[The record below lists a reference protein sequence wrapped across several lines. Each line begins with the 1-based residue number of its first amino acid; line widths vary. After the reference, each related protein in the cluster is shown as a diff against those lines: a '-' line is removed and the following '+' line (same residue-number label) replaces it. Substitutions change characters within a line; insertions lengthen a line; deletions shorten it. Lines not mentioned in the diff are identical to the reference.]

1 MSTDIAEIVREDI
14 RRRVEQVFRQVV
26 EDFGPELVELALAKE
41 HVRVFTNSSPRG
53 SIAR

>member
-14 RRRVEQVFRQVV
+14 RRRVEHVIRQIVG
-26 EDFGPELVELALAKE
+26 DFGFKLVELAVAKM
-41 HVRVFTNSSPRG
+41 HVQVFLDSPPRD

>member
-14 RRRVEQVFRQVV
+14 RRRVEQVFRQIV
-26 EDFGPELVELALAKE
+26 EDFGLELVELALAKVARAGLSE
-41 HVRVFTNSSPRG
+41 SSSQD